1 MTPVTLAQL
10 QRIEPKSPAKFSD
23 WVAPLNAAMLEF
35 GITTEQRI
43 EMFLA
48 QIMHE
53 SAGLSAMVENL
64 NYKAETLLHV
74 FSKYFDV
81 ATATQY
87 ARNPEAIA
95 NKVYA
100 NRLGNG
106 NATSGDGWK
115 YRGHGPIQ
123 LTGKANYQAASA
135 ALGIDCVKNPD
146 LLTMPVNAARSS
158 AWFWKAHGLNEVAD
172 KGNFNDTTKVI
183 NGGDIGGAERIGLWQ
198 ITQKV
203 IV

>member
-10 QRIEPKSPAKFSD
+10 QRIEPKSPAKFAD
-23 WVAPLNAAMLEF
+23 WVTPLNAAMLEF

-64 NYKAETLLHV
+64 NYKAETLLRV

-106 NATSGDGWK
+106 NTASGEGWK
-115 YRGHGPIQ
+115 YRGRGPIQ
-123 LTGKANYQAASA
+123 LTGKANYLAAEK
-135 ALGIDCVKNPD
+135 ALGIGCVAYPD
-146 LLTMPVNAARSS
+146 LLIQPVNAARSA
-158 AWFWKAHGLNEVAD
+158 AWFWKSHGINEVAD
-172 KGNFNDTTKVI
+172 KGNFNGTTKVI

-198 ITQKV
+198 TTQKV